1 MNKLL
6 TGAILAALSAGVQA
20 APVVVDLFATTT
32 NQTVRI
38 GGGFGVLPDVPFSEV
53 TEPAIPGNT
62 ILGGS
67 RDLFLYNTSNTSDDS
82 GAVGS
87 VSGGNLRY
95 SNASG
100 VGSTLS
106 VQWDGAD
113 SSSAVDVTGLGGIDL
128 TDLGTNMAFQL
139 TTIESDLNWQF
150 SLQAWTDANNW
161 TKITFNASNVLAPTV
176 SFIDFAGFTNPFFC
190 GAINPAPGVAS
201 IECAPGNQP
210 VNFANLG
217 ALEAIINTAGSVNI
231 DLRLAD
237 IRAVPEP
244 GTLALVGL
252 GMLGLALRRRAVA

>member
-20 APVVVDLFATTT
+20 APVIVDLFDPTT
-32 NQTVRI
+32 NQVVSV
-38 GGGFGVLPDVPFSEV
+38 GGPVADSPFNEV

-67 RDLFLYNTSNTSDDS
+67 RDLYLFNVSGTTGTRSAV
-82 GAVGS
+82 GAVE
-87 VSGGNLRY
+87 GGELSY
-95 SNASG
+95 SNSSG
-100 VGSTLS
+100 VGSSLS

-113 SSSAVDVTGLGGIDL
+113 ASSAVDVTGLGGIDL
-128 TDLGTNMAFQL
+128 TGGGSNTAFQL

-161 TKITFNASNVLAPTV
+161 TKITFNASNVVAPTV
-176 SFIDFAGFTNPFFC
+176 SYIDFAGFTNPFFC

-210 VNFANLG
+210 VDFANLG